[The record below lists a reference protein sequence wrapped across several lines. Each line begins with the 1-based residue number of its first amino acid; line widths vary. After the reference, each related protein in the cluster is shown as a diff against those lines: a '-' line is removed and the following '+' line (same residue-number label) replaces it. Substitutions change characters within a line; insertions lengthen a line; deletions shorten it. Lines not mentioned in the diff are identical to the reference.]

1 MEPLFLTLEQVLR
14 VHRESL
20 QRHGG
25 SPGIRDEGMLR
36 SAVDQP
42 LNDFFYRAADLFGI
56 AAAYVYHIA
65 QAQEAFRDGNKR
77 TTIVAALTFLEQ
89 NGVATRRSTARLY
102 EAMAGIAERRLNKA
116 DLAAVLREVFS
127 R

>member
-42 LNDFFYRAADLFGI
+42 LNDFFYCAADLFGI
-56 AAAYVYHIA
+56 AAAYAYHIA
-65 QAQEAFRDGNKR
+65 QAQAFRDGNKR